1 MNGANYSSSPSG
13 FLILSKLQNG
23 VLNFVIGFA
32 RDKYP
37 EQKFSCTIADK
48 DLGFSLRV
56 NANKRWELFNLQ
68 EMTTVSEGERATIS
82 EISNQLP
89 AVATNAVT
97 TILKT
102 SSKVLDDG
110 LSEVY
115 VDNKDTITVF
125 IAKENQPIK
134 LSQPV
139 KNCTIATN
147 EDFLKTRLQMAAS
160 NTEADMIAETAL
172 AFKTKCFS
180 VEQIKNLSTLILT
193 EENRLSFLLLAKKN
207 VYDAQNF
214 ASLQSQLSKPSV
226 IQQFRNAL

>member
-1 MNGANYSSSPSG
+1 MLFRS
-13 FLILSKLQNG
+13 ILSKLQNG
-23 VLNFVIGFA
+23 ILSFVVGFA
-32 RDKYP
+32 RDKYA

-48 DLGFSLRV
+48 DLGFSLRL
-56 NANKRWELFNLQ
+56 NTSKHWELFNLQ
-68 EMTTVSEGERATIS
+68 EMTSISEGEKATAA

-89 AVATNAVT
+89 IIATNAAN

-102 SSKVLDDG
+102 SSKFSVDG

-115 VDNKDTITVF
+115 VDNKDTVNVF
-125 IAKENQPIK
+125 IAKENQAIK
-134 LSQPV
+134 LIVPV
-139 KNCTIATN
+139 KDCIIATN
-147 EDFLKTRLQMAAS
+147 DDFLKTRLQMAAA
-160 NTEADMIAETAL
+160 NTEADMMAATAL

-180 VEQIKNLSTLILT
+180 VEQVKNLSTLILT
-193 EENRLSFLLLAKKN
+193 EENRLDFILSAKKN